1 MMTNK
6 NYKLEIK
13 KLGNAEIEIDLQIS
27 AEKLAEQRKK
37 IVKRYKEN
45 LELPGFRKGNAPEKM
60 IIEKVGEARIL
71 EDAAEEA
78 IKEIY
83 PQILLEHKIE
93 AIGRPEVT
101 ITKLALGNELGVK
114 IKTSI
119 VPEVKLA
126 DYKKIAS
133 EDKNP
138 IEEDPEV
145 GDDEVEKVI
154 DSVRQARKQE
164 DGKLP
169 ELDQDF
175 VKELG
180 NFTDLED
187 LKQKIK
193 QNLKEEK
200 KHQQKNKK
208 RTAILEKIIKDS
220 EIELPEI
227 LVRGELEKMLA
238 QFKEEIE
245 VAGMS
250 FKDYLE
256 KTKADEE
263 KIRRD
268 WRPQAEKRAQSQLV
282 LNKIAA
288 VEKITADPKILEQE
302 VEKVIK
308 EYPGADRNRAEIF
321 VETILVNTAVLEFLE
336 NQQ

>member
-1 MMTNK
+1 MTNK

-60 IIEKVGEARIL
+60 IIEKVGETRIL

-154 DSVRQARKQE
+154 DSVRQARKKE

-321 VETILVNTAVLEFLE
+321 VETILINTAVLEFLE

>member
-1 MMTNK
+1 MTNK

-60 IIEKVGEARIL
+60 IIEKVGETRIL

-145 GDDEVEKVI
+145 GDDEVEKII

-288 VEKITADPKILEQE
+288 VEKITADPRILEQE

-321 VETILVNTAVLEFLE
+321 VETILINTAVLEFLE

>member
-1 MMTNK
+1 MTDK

-321 VETILVNTAVLEFLE
+321 VETILINTAVLEFLE

>member
-1 MMTNK
+1 MTNK

-321 VETILVNTAVLEFLE
+321 VETILINTAVLEFLE

>member
-1 MMTNK
+1 MADK

-154 DSVRQARKQE
+154 DSVRQARKKE

-169 ELDQDF
+169 ELDQNF

-288 VEKITADPKILEQE
+288 VEKITADPRILEQE

-321 VETILVNTAVLEFLE
+321 VETILINTAVLEFLE

>member
-1 MMTNK
+1 MTNK